1 MAYNVNMKPWIKV
14 GLLIVVLVVVAAL
27 AMRYVRPLLDF
38 LGNEQLIQ
46 AWLDRIGPLGPL
58 GLIALNALQVIVA
71 FIPGYAM
78 SIASGF
84 LYGFPVGAIYGA
96 LGMALGGLI
105 AMALARTFGR
115 PLVSRMV
122 GGQRLQRWEEVAHL
136 DSLPIWFFLMLGPFG
151 DVPYY
156 IAGLTTIAFWKIIVI
171 ALALRTPSVMV
182 TAAVGA
188 GLVDWHSPWVIGGAI
203 LLMGSALVAMR
214 YQNRIETFID
224 QRVLPKVASLTP
236 SPQPER
242 PSADAPLEAADYDAG
257 AH

>member
-1 MAYNVNMKPWIKV
+1 MA
-14 GLLIVVLVVVAAL
+14 LLIVVLVIAAVLAVRVAP
-27 AMRYVRPLLDF
+27 PLIDF
-38 LGNEQLIQ
+38 LGNEQQIQ
-46 AWLDRIGPLGPL
+46 SWLDRIGPWGPL

-71 FIPGYAM
+71 FVPGYAM

-96 LGMALGGLI
+96 AGMALGGLI
-105 AMALARTFGR
+105 AMALARAFGR
-115 PLVSRMV
+115 PLVVRMV

-136 DSLPIWFFLMLGPFG
+136 DSLPIWFLLMLGPFG

-188 GLVDWHSPWVIGGAI
+188 GLVDWRSPWVIGGAI

-214 YQNRIETFID
+214 YQDRIEAFID
-224 QRVLPKVASLTP
+224 RRVLPKVASLAA
-236 SPQPER
+236 SPQLER
-242 PSADAPLEAADYDAG
+242 PSADAPLEAADYDAA

>member
-1 MAYNVNMKPWIKV
+1 MKPWIKV
-14 GLLIVVLVVVAAL
+14 ALLIVVLVIAVAL
-27 AMRYVRPLLDF
+27 AVRVAPPLIDF
-38 LGNEQLIQ
+38 LGNEQQIQ
-46 AWLDRIGPLGPL
+46 SWLDRIGPWGPL
-58 GLIALNALQVIVA
+58 GLITLNALQVIVA
-71 FIPGYAM
+71 FVPGYAM

-96 LGMALGGLI
+96 AGMALGGLI
-105 AMALARTFGR
+105 AMALARAFGR
-115 PLVSRMV
+115 PLVVRMV

-136 DSLPIWFFLMLGPFG
+136 DSLPIWFLLMLGPFG

-188 GLVDWHSPWVIGGAI
+188 GLVDWRSPWVIGGAI

-214 YQNRIETFID
+214 YQNRIEAFID
-224 QRVLPKVASLTP
+224 RRVLPKVASLAS
-236 SPQPER
+236 SPQPEH
-242 PSADAPLEAADYDAG
+242 PSADTPLEAADTNAA

>member
-1 MAYNVNMKPWIKV
+1 MKPWIKV
-14 GLLIVVLVVVAAL
+14 GLLIVVLVIAAAL
-27 AMRYVRPLLDF
+27 AVRVAPPLIDF
-38 LGNEQLIQ
+38 LGNEQQIQ
-46 AWLDRIGPLGPL
+46 SWLDRIGPWGPL
-58 GLIALNALQVIVA
+58 GLIVLNALQVIVA
-71 FIPGYAM
+71 FVPGYAM

-96 LGMALGGLI
+96 LGMALGGLV
-105 AMALARTFGR
+105 AMALARAFGR
-115 PLVSRMV
+115 PLVVRMV

-136 DSLPIWFFLMLGPFG
+136 NSLPIWFLLMLGPFG

-188 GLVDWHSPWVIGGAI
+188 GLVDWRSPWVIGGAI

-214 YQNRIETFID
+214 YQDRIEAFID
-224 QRVLPKVASLTP
+224 RRVLPKVASLAA
-236 SPQPER
+236 SSQPER
-242 PSADAPLEAADYDAG
+242 PSADAPPEAADYDAA